1 MIQYCSENAV
11 NVVPGGTMGARWNLS
26 AAEVALSEAAVDPSQ
41 WDAAMEAVSEATG
54 SFGAAVFPIGG
65 RLPSVP
71 QSRSLAAAFETY
83 VRDGWIHRDERDRTA
98 PILARARVATEL
110 DFTTTDEIRRHPYYQ
125 EFLAPHGLRWF
136 AGVIMRSGD
145 DQWCLSIQRS
155 IAQGPF
161 SAREQLQLA
170 ALSTRISGAVALSR
184 ALGFARAD
192 AALGAF
198 EVSNSAVVLLDRCAE
213 VLQVN
218 GAAQRLLGPDLQI
231 TRKRLTLRD
240 RDANAAL
247 DRALHALL
255 WAQTSSALMPPVVLP
270 RDGKRPLLAYPMR
283 LSAVSSNALAP
294 CQALVVLVDLDAR
307 PHPPENALS
316 VSFGLTAAEARLA
329 VRIATGAS
337 LESVADE
344 IGIALETA
352 RHQLKAI
359 FAKTDTHRQA
369 ELVSVMARLLSFPPF
384 QRPG

>member
-1 MIQYCSENAV
+1 M
-11 NVVPGGTMGARWNLS
+11 RWNLD
-26 AAEVALSEAAVDPSQ
+26 AAEAALSEAAIDPSR
-41 WDAAMEAVSEATG
+41 WDAAMEAVAEATG
-54 SFGAAVFPIGG
+54 AFGAALFPIQG
-65 RLPSVP
+65 RLPMVP
-71 QSRSLAAAFETY
+71 RSKSLAAAFETY
-83 VRDGWIHRDERDRTA
+83 IRDGWIYHDERY
-98 PILARARVATEL
+98 RAWPACVRKGVATDF
-110 DFTTTDEIRRHPYYQ
+110 DFTTTDEIAGHPYYQ
-125 EFLAPHGLRWF
+125 EFLTPHGLRWY
-136 AGVIMRSGD
+136 AAVRAASGD
-145 DQWCLSIQRS
+145 DQWTLSIQRS
-155 IAQGPF
+155 IVQGPF
-161 SAREQLQLA
+161 SEREQQQLA
-170 ALSTRISGAVALSR
+170 TLSTRLSGAVALSR
-184 ALGFARAD
+184 ALDFARAD

-218 GAAQRLLGPDLQI
+218 GAAQRLLGPELQI
-231 TRKRLTLRD
+231 TRKRLTSQD
-240 RDANAAL
+240 RNATAAL

-294 CQALVVLVDLDAR
+294 CQALVVFVDLEAR
-307 PHPPENALS
+307 PRPPENALS
-316 VSFGLTAAEARLA
+316 VGFGLTAAEARLA

-369 ELVSVMARLLSFPPF
+369 ELVSVMARLLTVTPPAERHNPF
-384 QRPG
+384 G